1 MSLLPLPLSS
11 LPSAARSDLDPQGD
25 AARRGGVARGLL
37 LAAGL
42 ALATWTAGAVGAPPL
57 PEDGAAIE
65 LALPTLEHGEYDI
78 GDARGR
84 WVVVNYW
91 ATWCAPCREE
101 MPYLH
106 QLAVEHSDQL
116 TVLAVNM
123 RESEQ
128 EIAALVDELDLELP
142 VLLAPDDA
150 TLLAYNVRGLPL
162 SVLIDPSGAV
172 VRRIAGPITP
182 GSVEAEIENQR

>member
-1 MSLLPLPLSS
+1 MNTQAQAGTDA
-11 LPSAARSDLDPQGD
+11 SAGQPMHLGPR
-25 AARRGGVARGLL
+25 V
-37 LAAGL
+37 LAAQVMALVVVLVL
-42 ALATWTAGAVGAPPL
+42 AGCQTPATPASVQPAPDFTLTTLDGDRIQLA
-57 PEDGAAIE
+57 
-65 LALPTLEHGEYDI
+65 AL
-78 GDARGR
+78 RGR
-84 WVVVNYW
+84 WVLVNFW

-128 EIAALVDELDLELP
+128 EIAAFVDELDLELP

-172 VRRIAGPITP
+172 VRRIAGPIAP
-182 GSVEAEIENQR
+182 GLVEAEIENRR